1 MTSLDLHIGTVGSNT
16 VELEQKLDNVIKSE
30 SPARKKKCAL
40 DDLFGEI
47 VNYKRESS
55 MPLDSSPLL
64 WLKVRQKT
72 YPPLGNLFQ
81 KYLSIPAMS
90 VASEQVFSTARDL
103 VTAQRYCLS
112 CEQVD
117 SLIFLKKN
125 FDITS

>member
-1 MTSLDLHIGTVGSNT
+1 MTSLDLHSGTVRSNT

-30 SPARKKKCAL
+30 SSARKECAL

-72 YPPLGNLFQ
+72 YPPIGNLSQ

-90 VASEQVFSTARDL
+90 VASERVFSTERDL
-103 VTAQRYCLS
+103 VTAQRYCL
-112 CEQVD
+112 
-117 SLIFLKKN
+117 
-125 FDITS
+125 